1 MSQRLHERQIRVII
15 TGVKVIARYQ
25 RASKMRLQTREWR
38 STMRHMAEIET
49 SGDLLDLHKN
59 FAGAV
64 TRLETE
70 RDARPRVQ
78 FTGEYPLAVLAD
90 VSGLSVDV
98 LGKVLTS
105 NNVQSTTHGYH
116 IDRVIGALKSYLA
129 GEAEDVEELEG
140 VAA

>member
-1 MSQRLHERQIRVII
+1 
-15 TGVKVIARYQ
+15 
-25 RASKMRLQTREWR
+25 
-38 STMRHMAEIET
+38 MAEFDT
-49 SGDLLDLHKN
+49 SKDLLDLHEN

-70 RDARPRVQ
+70 RDVHPRMYYP
-78 FTGEYPLAVLAD
+78 GEYQLAVLAD

-98 LGKVLTS
+98 LNKVLVS
-105 NNVQSTTHGYH
+105 NNVHSTMHGYH
-116 IDRVIGALKSYLA
+116 IDRVIGALKSYLE

>member
-1 MSQRLHERQIRVII
+1 MAEFDTSKDLVDLHE
-15 TGVKVIARYQ
+15 
-25 RASKMRLQTREWR
+25 
-38 STMRHMAEIET
+38 
-49 SGDLLDLHKN
+49 N

-70 RDARPRVQ
+70 RDAQPRVQ

-98 LGKVLTS
+98 LGKVLMS
-105 NNVQSTTHGYH
+105 NHVMSTMHGYH
-116 IDRVIGALKSYLA
+116 IDRVISALKSYLE